1 FVISCLLVII
11 GSLVWTTSAE
21 QDFESDR
28 DRVIEAYKDAHPDS
42 ISDTNIVFLLNF
54 LDKYAGELQLSPEQR
69 SKVDNLVNQYRE
81 EKAKQPLVDGAPPQG
96 GWFTKFIRAAAA
108 QIGVDLVIEGIKK
121 ATGA

>member
-28 DRVIEAYKDAHPDS
+28 DHVIEAYKDAHPDS
-42 ISDTNIVFLLNF
+42 VSDTNLVFLLNF

-69 SKVDNLVNQYRE
+69 SKVDDVVKQYRE
-81 EKAKQPLVDGAPPQG
+81 EKEKQPSVDGAPPQG
-96 GWFTKFIRAAAA
+96 GWFTKLARAVVA

-121 ATGA
+121 AIE